1 MYCSTSLPF
10 PLSLIRLYVL
20 CFILFTC
27 IFSHTHPLLS
37 TTISRHTLNT
47 QQSISSQF
55 ESDEFEDSQRDKL
68 SSTPLTAPS
77 TTTVATPIPSPD
89 TRVAVTKYKC
99 FGSDVTLF
107 TVVAV
112 WNSQRSSLAM
122 HYTDFREFDETMRH
136 VMNVSPLVRDM
147 PILIRPADFN
157 STLQLFKIWCVG
169 KDEAA
174 HSELKGLSDA
184 DSKAILQLSAL
195 NSYIVTVGA
204 LVDRTPYLEAF
215 LELLDVLPDKA
226 ETSEGSHSNA
236 LNTAKPTPSKL
247 PNTRASI

>member
-1 MYCSTSLPF
+1 M
-10 PLSLIRLYVL
+10 
-20 CFILFTC
+20 
-27 IFSHTHPLLS
+27 
-37 TTISRHTLNT
+37 
-47 QQSISSQF
+47 
-55 ESDEFEDSQRDKL
+55 
-68 SSTPLTAPS
+68 TAPS
-77 TTTVATPIPSPD
+77 TTTLTAASPLPSPD

-136 VMNVSPLVRDM
+136 AMNASPLVRDM

-157 STLQLFKIWCVG
+157 STLQLFKIFCVG

-174 HSELKGLSDA
+174 QSELKGLSDA
-184 DSKAILQLSAL
+184 DSKALLQLSAL

-226 ETSEGSHSNA
+226 ETVEGSHTTA
-236 LNTAKPTPSKL
+236 LNNSKPIISRL
-247 PNTRASI
+247 ASTRASI